1 MVREEVEEQKRIE
14 ERKLNI
20 MCFGLEKI
28 NQSSVENR
36 RSDDEDRLLGII
48 KEVMGDER
56 FGYY

>member
-20 MCFGLEKI
+20 MCFGLDEI

-36 RSDDEDRLLGII
+36 RSDDEDRLLGIM

-56 FGYY
+56 FGY